1 MKRFSRDPYKIIYPQ
16 YLDSKRSRQTGR
28 RVRRSAA
35 VPLPREAELRAAA
48 ESLKLKFEMQTDKSY
63 PKDSTKAPCRI
74 IVFSAEPKSKIIVRL
89 AKKLS
94 EMRGQSKQ
102 A

>member
-1 MKRFSRDPYKIIYPQ
+1 MKRFSKDPYRIVYPQ
-16 YLDSKRSRQTGR
+16 YFDSKRSRQSGR
-28 RVRRSAA
+28 RVKRSAA
-35 VPLPREAELRAAA
+35 VPLPKEVELRAAA

-63 PKDSTKAPCRI
+63 PKDTTRAPCRL
-74 IVFSAEPKSKIIVRL
+74 IVFTAEPKSKIIMQL

-102 A
+102 T

>member
-1 MKRFSRDPYKIIYPQ
+1 MKRFSKEPYRIIYPH

-28 RVRRSAA
+28 RVRRPAA

-48 ESLKLKFEMQTDKSY
+48 ESLRLKFEMQTDKSY

-74 IVFSAEPKSKIIVRL
+74 IVFSAEPKSKIITQL
-89 AKKLS
+89 ARKLS